1 VSGFWSHVKIRVIPS
16 IDFIKQRKKAHQIVG
31 AYRIDQ
37 WLLLFYFP
45 SVFLWNFSC
54 KNDVIADR
62 QNPGR
67 RIFHKRKIQGR
78 TDMVRYAK
86 GRKRDWTKV
95 DPRIVEEILLDLIT
109 QPDIMTAEECGSAC
123 LQLNFQRTQFR
134 IDRLPLSIARKIPAL
149 VSKIHELSQVP
160 F

>member
-1 VSGFWSHVKIRVIPS
+1 MESPACPGNQKRIIDCFLISRQKIGE
-16 IDFIKQRKKAHQIVG
+16 F
-31 AYRIDQ
+31 
-37 WLLLFYFP
+37 FP

>member
-1 VSGFWSHVKIRVIPS
+1 
-16 IDFIKQRKKAHQIVG
+16 
-31 AYRIDQ
+31 
-37 WLLLFYFP
+37 
-45 SVFLWNFSC
+45 
-54 KNDVIADR
+54 
-62 QNPGR
+62 
-67 RIFHKRKIQGR
+67 
-78 TDMVRYAK
+78 MVRYAK